1 VNDNNGT
8 MYNGSCLDFDGTDD
22 FVSIADDSTLDI
34 TGDMT
39 VSCWVALDSAMNN
52 NLGILVNKR
61 DAGDYTTPFL
71 IYFEDRSGQDSFKF
85 VMGEGSSS
93 ENIGS
98 DDNFNGV
105 YGKWDHVVATIFGT
119 TMSIYVNGVLDT
131 TGTFSGSRQTN
142 NIPIR
147 VGASYTNGSYDYPT
161 TGQMADV
168 RVYSAALSAANVK
181 EIYDDSK
188 VIIPTKNDAS
198 GGFVSQT
205 NLKCWLP
212 MVDGLGDYAYD
223 GSGNNNIGT
232 LTNMTSADWLTG
244 QTGAPQLVQGYNR
257 PMLFS
262 NPQYVEVPQDSALD
276 VGTSDFTVSA
286 WIWPKTGSQTNM
298 FMQFAG
304 AGGWRLLGGASDKT
318 RFTVFDNGWSNYA
331 FMDVTPA
338 LTRNQWSHFAVSVDR
353 GGNAQSY
360 INGVAKS
367 YVSVSGVTGTLT
379 NAYPLRF
386 GAGSYTNGAPTGDYM
401 DGVMNEAIIY
411 IGTALNAADIAAL
424 AATGPNGGPLP
435 PDPTTMTYST
445 TSYSSSYLKGY
456 WSYSSSYLKGYWRN
470 DGLPK
475 VVGVGSEV
483 WIDRSGNG
491 NDGVVNGSPSEL
503 LFKQGYTGSKNV
515 NTGRDNQGFP
525 LKFKNVGAIGFNG
538 SSDYIQPDQ
547 SLSGPLVSTTGT
559 LDFWVNFTDLDGYR
573 GLYYLYDNAYSDYFI
588 LRGSGGSS
596 LTLLA
601 ELSNSSILNHTTSLQ
616 YHIGQWINLVYTQ
629 DGTTIRIYVNGV
641 EIDSVASTVWT
652 GHLSAT
658 PVCKI
663 GYSVWASSYLNGA
676 LAGVRVYNRP
686 LTYAEIQQ
694 NYNAFKSRFGE

>member
-1 VNDNNGT
+1 
-8 MYNGSCLDFDGTDD
+8 
-22 FVSIADDSTLDI
+22 
-34 TGDMT
+34 
-39 VSCWVALDSAMNN
+39 
-52 NLGILVNKR
+52 
-61 DAGDYTTPFL
+61 
-71 IYFEDRSGQDSFKF
+71 
-85 VMGEGSSS
+85 
-93 ENIGS
+93 
-98 DDNFNGV
+98 
-105 YGKWDHVVATIFGT
+105 
-119 TMSIYVNGVLDT
+119 
-131 TGTFSGSRQTN
+131 
-142 NIPIR
+142 
-147 VGASYTNGSYDYPT
+147 
-161 TGQMADV
+161 
-168 RVYSAALSAANVK
+168 
-181 EIYDDSK
+181 
-188 VIIPTKNDAS
+188 
-198 GGFVSQT
+198 
-205 NLKCWLP
+205 
-212 MVDGLGDYAYD
+212 
-223 GSGNNNIGT
+223 
-232 LTNMTSADWLTG
+232 
-244 QTGAPQLVQGYNR
+244 
-257 PMLFS
+257 
-262 NPQYVEVPQDSALD
+262 
-276 VGTSDFTVSA
+276 
-286 WIWPKTGSQTNM
+286 
-298 FMQFAG
+298 
-304 AGGWRLLGGASDKT
+304 
-318 RFTVFDNGWSNYA
+318 
-331 FMDVTPA
+331 
-338 LTRNQWSHFAVSVDR
+338 
-353 GGNAQSY
+353 
-360 INGVAKS
+360 
-367 YVSVSGVTGTLT
+367 
-379 NAYPLRF
+379 
-386 GAGSYTNGAPTGDYM
+386 
-401 DGVMNEAIIY
+401 
-411 IGTALNAADIAAL
+411 
-424 AATGPNGGPLP
+424 
-435 PDPTTMTYST
+435 
-445 TSYSSSYLKGY
+445 
-456 WSYSSSYLKGYWRN
+456 
-470 DGLPK
+470 
-475 VVGVGSEV
+475 VGSEV